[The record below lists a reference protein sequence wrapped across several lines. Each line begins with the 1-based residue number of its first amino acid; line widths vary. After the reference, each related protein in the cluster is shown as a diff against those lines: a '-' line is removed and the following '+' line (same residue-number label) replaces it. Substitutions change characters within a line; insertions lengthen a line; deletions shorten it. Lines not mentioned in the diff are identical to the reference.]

1 MEDGSSSECDRVY
14 ALLLRQAAQLSMK
27 RRKNIS
33 LYVHQT
39 GRADAASI
47 VFLHGLGLSGAMW
60 QPQFERL
67 PDFHC
72 LAPDLPEHGKSA
84 DLGPLTLKDASK
96 QVADVIRTYTPNG
109 RAHVVGLS
117 LGGTVAVR
125 MLLDVPEVIDHVM
138 ISGTAARL
146 DPIFANFNM
155 MMGFL
160 HSDQL
165 AQLIFMQSNI
175 PQQYHHLV
183 LEGVRTVKPAAF
195 HHFSQ
200 EVTQIELPHQVHV
213 PMLITV
219 GQNETFVVQQA
230 AREMNRTI
238 QGAKGVVVPRVG
250 HIWNLEAPDLFTDTV
265 RSWVTDTPLPPTFRA
280 L

>member
-1 MEDGSSSECDRVY
+1 MP
-14 ALLLRQAAQLSMK
+14 M
-27 RRKNIS
+27 
-33 LYVHQT
+33 YVHQA

-67 PDFHC
+67 PDYQC

-84 DLGPLTLKDASK
+84 DLGPFTLKEAST
-96 QVADVIRTYTPNG
+96 QVAALIRKYTPNG

-117 LGGTVAVR
+117 LGGAVAVR

-138 ISGTAARL
+138 VSGAMTRL
-146 DPIFANFNM
+146 DPAFANINT

-160 HSDQL
+160 GPDQL
-165 AQLIFMQSNI
+165 AQLIFLQSHI
-175 PQQYHHLV
+175 PQHYHHLV
-183 LEGVRTVKPAAF
+183 LEGVRTVKPTVF
-195 HHFSQ
+195 SHFSH
-200 EVTQIELPHQVHV
+200 EVTQIEFPHQVHV

-230 AREMNRTI
+230 AREISTTI
-238 QGAKGVVVPRVG
+238 QGAKGVMVPGVG
-250 HIWNLEAPDLFTDTV
+250 HIWNLEAPDLFTDTM
-265 RSWVTDTPLPPTFRA
+265 RSWVTDTPLPQASIHFK
-280 L
+280 